1 MRRRLKLL
9 AARHGQVLAAG
20 LVGVAIGFAARSLLA
35 AGTRADVVVVA
46 LCGSVG
52 VAALTDFAGGS
63 LRTGLRRALALARGR
78 YPGHRRLEAERFG
91 QTRVSSFVPGVG
103 FEREKW
109 VDLSS
114 LDNRGY
120 AYGVAQSPTYVPL
133 YGNGLVRIDDLIV
146 SCRHAPAPP
155 PAEAAALIDRQIELL
170 AEENHEH
177 NRPFNDTPLFRLTS
191 WSPPVDSAGPLR
203 LRGEQVGQRRYA
215 AVIRLLRED
224 HDGALRRRFGIEP
237 RRLDNPLVCGCL
249 GVEVAVVTSDG
260 RLVLA
265 HRGDL
270 ATDYRGLLLTTI
282 GRGIG
287 PISDARPGHPDT
299 LDPRRTVERGA
310 LEELGIEVDGTRT
323 RFTALG
329 LETTRMDPDLL
340 GYIEVEQSYADI
352 EAAYMAARA
361 KDRWE
366 STTLSSIEFSPEAV
380 ADLLASGRAL
390 TPATPMNLVFAVS
403 DRFGE
408 RECERAMTR
417 RR

>member
-1 MRRRLKLL
+1 M
-9 AARHGQVLAAG
+9 
-20 LVGVAIGFAARSLLA
+20 
-35 AGTRADVVVVA
+35 
-46 LCGSVG
+46 
-52 VAALTDFAGGS
+52 
-63 LRTGLRRALALARGR
+63 
-78 YPGHRRLEAERFG
+78 
-91 QTRVSSFVPGVG
+91 
-103 FEREKW
+103 
-109 VDLSS
+109 
-114 LDNRGY
+114 
-120 AYGVAQSPTYVPL
+120 
-133 YGNGLVRIDDLIV
+133 
-146 SCRHAPAPP
+146 
-155 PAEAAALIDRQIELL
+155 
-170 AEENHEH
+170 
-177 NRPFNDTPLFRLTS
+177 
-191 WSPPVDSAGPLR
+191 DSAGPLR

-287 PISDARPGHPDT
+287 PISDARPGDPDT